1 MIKINQ
7 LFFEYS
13 KGQNLFEKLDLEI
26 PSGNV
31 YGLLGKNGAGKT
43 TLLKL
48 IAGLL
53 FTRRG
58 TCEVM
63 DYKSEFRRPEMLTE
77 LYFIPE
83 EFYLPPI
90 RITDYISSHAPFYPR
105 FDLTRL
111 KDYLTGFQLPEISRL
126 SNLSYG
132 QKKKFLLAFGLATDC
147 KLLILDEPTNGLD
160 IPTKSQFRKL
170 LAGSLSADRTFLIS
184 THQVRDMENL
194 IDPII
199 ILEEGSI
206 IFNASMDTVS
216 RRLAVTLQ
224 SEIPDETDVLYYEK
238 VLGGYAVMKENAAE
252 AETKIDLELLFN
264 AVINNRAKIGEI
276 FGREASHAA

>member
-13 KGQNLFEKLDLEI
+13 KGQNLFENLDLEI
-26 PSGNV
+26 SPGNV

-63 DYKSEFRRPEMLTE
+63 DFKSEFRRPEMLRE

-90 RITDYISSHAPFYPR
+90 RITDYINSHAPFYPR

-206 IFNASMDTVS
+206 IFNASMDIVS

-224 SEIPDETDVLYYEK
+224 SEVPDESNVLYYEK

>member
-1 MIKINQ
+1 M
-7 LFFEYS
+7 FFEYS

-63 DYKSEFRRPEMLTE
+63 GYKSEFRRPEMLRE

-105 FDLTRL
+105 FDQTRL
-111 KDYLTGFQLPEISRL
+111 KDYLTGFQLPENSRL

-224 SEIPDETDVLYYEK
+224 SEVPDESNVLYYEK

>member
-53 FTRRG
+53 FKRRG

-63 DYKSEFRRPEMLTE
+63 DYKSEFRRPEMLRE

-90 RITDYISSHAPFYPR
+90 RITDYINSHAPFYPR

-206 IFNASMDTVS
+206 IFNASMDIVS
-216 RRLAVTLQ
+216 RRIAVTLQ
-224 SEIPDETDVLYYEK
+224 SEVPDESNVLYYEK

>member
-53 FTRRG
+53 FARRG

-63 DYKSEFRRPEMLTE
+63 DYKPEFRRPEMLRE

-90 RITDYISSHAPFYPR
+90 RITDYINSHAPFYPR

-206 IFNASMDTVS
+206 IFNASMDKVS

-224 SEIPDETDVLYYEK
+224 SEVPDESNVLYYEK

-276 FGREASHAA
+276 FGQEASHAA

>member
-1 MIKINQ
+1 M
-7 LFFEYS
+7 FFEYS
-13 KGQNLFEKLDLEI
+13 KGQNLFKNLDLEI

-53 FTRRG
+53 FTRCG

-63 DYKSEFRRPEMLTE
+63 NYKPELRRPEMLHE

-105 FDLTRL
+105 FDQTRL
-111 KDYLTGFQLPEISRL
+111 KDYLTGFQLPENSRL

-170 LAGSLSADRTFLIS
+170 LAGSMSDDRTFLIS

-206 IFNASMDTVS
+206 IFNASMAQVS
-216 RRLAVTLQ
+216 SRLAVTLR
-224 SEIPDETDVLYYEK
+224 SEIPDESNGVERLTLQIQLY
-238 VLGGYAVMKENAAE
+238 
-252 AETKIDLELLFN
+252 
-264 AVINNRAKIGEI
+264 
-276 FGREASHAA
+276 

>member
-53 FTRRG
+53 FARRG

-63 DYKSEFRRPEMLTE
+63 DYKPEFRRPEMLRE

-90 RITDYISSHAPFYPR
+90 RITDYINSHAPFYPR

-224 SEIPDETDVLYYEK
+224 SEIPDESNVLYYEK

>member
-53 FTRRG
+53 FARRG

-63 DYKSEFRRPEMLTE
+63 DYKPEFRRPEMLRE

-90 RITDYISSHAPFYPR
+90 RITDYINSHAPFYPR

-224 SEIPDETDVLYYEK
+224 SEIPDESNVLYYEK

-276 FGREASHAA
+276 FGQEASHAA